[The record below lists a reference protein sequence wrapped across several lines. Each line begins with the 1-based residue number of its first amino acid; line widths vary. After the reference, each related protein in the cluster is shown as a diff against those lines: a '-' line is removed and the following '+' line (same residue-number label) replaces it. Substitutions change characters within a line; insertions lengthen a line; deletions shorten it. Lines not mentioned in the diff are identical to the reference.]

1 VTVTSDVDVTNHE
14 PHRKVYVDQDGKE
27 TKDMERAVSA
37 YNAHY
42 RETVT
47 TYEITNRSGACCRP
61 LAQRCPPSTKQL
73 WHTPLLRSCCCCPS
87 RRADR
92 PVAQLLLDHRHLG
105 KSAELL
111 THTGL
116 LDKRFKSSIMHR
128 FKLTLAAG
136 AKLSFVVKE
145 RREERTYIPLPR
157 PSCLA
162 RVFCCKRRGKY

>member
-1 VTVTSDVDVTNHE
+1 MGGGDACSLLLVSCAATHLDA
-14 PHRKVYVDQDGKE
+14 
-27 TKDMERAVSA
+27 RAAMCV
-37 YNAHY
+37 
-42 RETVT
+42 
-47 TYEITNRSGACCRP
+47 C
-61 LAQRCPPSTKQL
+61 
-73 WHTPLLRSCCCCPS
+73 
-87 RRADR
+87 ADR

-111 THTGL
+111 THTDL

-136 AKLSFVVKE
+136 GKITFVVKE